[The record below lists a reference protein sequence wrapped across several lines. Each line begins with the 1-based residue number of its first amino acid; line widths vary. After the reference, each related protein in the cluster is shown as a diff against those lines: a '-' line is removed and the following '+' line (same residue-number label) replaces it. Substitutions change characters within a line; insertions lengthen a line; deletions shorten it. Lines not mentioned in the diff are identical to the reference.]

1 MSIWA
6 DRILREFPADLSR
19 FWIAL
24 DPDGLLLDETI
35 LLGLR
40 ERDFEVLPFEDSVS
54 FRTEYEERYRFAWD
68 VGDEGAAKALI
79 LQWRGAD
86 INSLPWDYIRSAR
99 QVSLRLADLFPN
111 LNYGVV
117 RKLDAEHHEWLF
129 QAYQKHATQLLG
141 EGATKDFILTHI
153 FRLSPYLLNRPEDF
167 WREAL
172 RLHYRGTG
180 LPRLFAD
187 HVATVLRDTSL
198 GSLPIS
204 ELLASKSFMV
214 HAIQESWARFVSQY
228 NVQTDAGDG
237 DLEPVE
243 GRAFPVPFDHPDVR
257 VIIDTMFLEGV
268 LQPIE
273 ASIRPTHLPDWIRV
287 GLLDN
292 PRALSH
298 LVSEG
303 AKRIATSL
311 PSDGASHR
319 DWVEA
324 ARRLGELIYRFNEL
338 KAADADVLQ
347 QQLQNLQRDADARL
361 KDWVLQ
367 HFADLPSLPVAKAPV
382 MVHHVPRYLAMR
394 RGSGE
399 DRIALLVFD
408 GLALDQWAQ
417 IREHLTTKLPEFS
430 ADEGGCFAWLPTL
443 TSISRQAL
451 FSGLKPREFQGSI
464 DTTAQEPSLWTKFW
478 QENGL
483 RKPEVVYQKGLKRSE
498 QLASLE
504 DVLSKPTTKVAGLVV
519 DMVDEIVHGAML
531 GKRGIAGQ
539 IREWCDTGFIEKL
552 FLVLGKHGYHIYLT
566 ADHGNVDAEGIGRL
580 SQGVVSEMKG
590 ERVRA
595 YRSED
600 LAASVPSEI
609 DAFLFRG
616 SGLPSDFLPVYA
628 TDRGAF
634 VPKGNMIVAHG
645 GMAIEELI
653 VPFVKIRVKKEEH
666 ATDSTS
672 DRI

>member
-54 FRTEYEERYRFAWD
+54 FRTEYEERYRSAWD
-68 VGDEGAAKALI
+68 AGEKGSAKALI

-86 INSLPWDYIRSAR
+86 INSLPWDYIRSGR
-99 QVSLRLADLFPN
+99 QVSLSLADLFPN

-117 RKLDAEHHEWLF
+117 RKLEAEHHEGLF

-172 RLHYRGTG
+172 RLHYRGAG
-180 LPRLFAD
+180 LPSLFAD

-204 ELLASKSFMV
+204 ELLASKPFMV
-214 HAIQESWARFVSQY
+214 RAIQESWARFVAQY
-228 NVQTDAGDG
+228 GVEPDARDR
-237 DLEPVE
+237 DQEPVE
-243 GRAFPVPFDHPDVR
+243 RHAFDVPFDHPDVR
-257 VIIDTMFLEGV
+257 VIIDTMFLEGA

-273 ASIRPTHLPDWIRV
+273 ATFRPEHLPDWIQV
-287 GLLDN
+287 GLIDD
-292 PRALSH
+292 PRALAH

-303 AKRIATSL
+303 AKRIAASL
-311 PSDGASHR
+311 PSEGASHR

-338 KAADADVLQ
+338 KAVDADSLRG
-347 QQLQNLQRDADARL
+347 QLQILQRDADARL

-394 RGSGE
+394 RGFGE

-417 IREHLTTKLPEFS
+417 IREHLSTKLPDFS

-451 FSGLKPREFQGSI
+451 FSGLKPREFQGSM
-464 DTTAQEPSLWTKFW
+464 DTTAKEPSLWTKFW
-478 QENGL
+478 QENEL
-483 RKPEVVYQKGLKRSE
+483 KQPEVVFQKGLKHSE
-498 QLASLE
+498 QLAGLE
-504 DVLSKPTTKVAGLVV
+504 EVLSKPTTKVAGLVV

-531 GKRGIAGQ
+531 GKRGIASQ
-539 IREWCDTGFIEKL
+539 IREWCDTGFIETL
-552 FLVLGKHGYHIYLT
+552 FQMLSRHGYHIYLT
-566 ADHGNVDAEGIGRL
+566 ADHGNVDAAGIGRL

-600 LAASVPSEI
+600 LAASVPQEI
-609 DAFLFRG
+609 DAFQFSG
-616 SGLPSDFLPVYA
+616 PGLPPDFLPVYA
-628 TDRGAF
+628 NERGAF
-634 VPKGNMIVAHG
+634 LPKGNMVVAHG
-645 GMAIEELI
+645 GMALEELI
-653 VPFVKIRVKKEEH
+653 VPFVKIRMKKEEH
-666 ATDSTS
+666 ATDSA
-672 DRI
+672 

>member
-19 FWIAL
+19 FWIVL

-54 FRTEYEERYRFAWD
+54 FRTEYEERYRSAWD
-68 VGDEGAAKALI
+68 VGEKGSAKALI

-86 INSLPWDYIRSAR
+86 INSLPWDYIRAAR
-99 QVSLRLADLFPN
+99 QVSLSLADLFPN

-117 RKLDAEHHEWLF
+117 RKLDAEHHEGLF

-172 RLHYRGTG
+172 RLHFRGTG

-187 HVATVLRDTSL
+187 HVATVLGDTSL

-204 ELLASKSFMV
+204 ELLASTSFMV
-214 HAIQESWARFVSQY
+214 RAIQESWARFVSEY
-228 NVQTDAGDG
+228 GVEIDACDG
-237 DLEPVE
+237 DQEPVE
-243 GRAFPVPFDHPDVR
+243 GHTFHVPFDHPDVR
-257 VIIDTMFLEGV
+257 VIIDTMFLEGA

-273 ASIRPTHLPDWIRV
+273 ASVRPAHLPDWIQV
-287 GLLDN
+287 GLIDD

-303 AKRIATSL
+303 AKRIASSL
-311 PSDGASHR
+311 PTDEASHR

-324 ARRLGELIYRFNEL
+324 ARRMGELIYRFNEL
-338 KAADADVLQ
+338 KSADADGLR
-347 QQLQNLQRDADARL
+347 QQLQSVQRDADARL
-361 KDWVLQ
+361 KDWVLK

-394 RGSGE
+394 RSSGE
-399 DRIALLVFD
+399 DRVALLVFD

-417 IREHLTTKLPEFS
+417 IREQLSTKLPEFS

-451 FSGLKPREFQGSI
+451 FSGLKPQEFQGSM
-464 DTTAQEPSLWTKFW
+464 DTTAKEPFLWTKFW
-478 QENGL
+478 QEHGL
-483 RKPEVVYQKGLKRSE
+483 KKPEVVFQKGLKNSE
-498 QLASLE
+498 QLAVLE
-504 DVLSKPTTKVAGLVV
+504 EALSKPTTKVAGLVV

-552 FLVLGKHGYHIYLT
+552 FLMLSEHGYHIYLT

-600 LAASVPSEI
+600 LAASVPQDI
-609 DAFLFRG
+609 DAFQFG
-616 SGLPSDFLPVYA
+616 GPGLPTDFLPVYA
-628 TDRGAF
+628 NERGVF

-645 GMAIEELI
+645 GMALEELI
-653 VPFVKIRVKKEEH
+653 VPFVKIKIKKEEH
-666 ATDSTS
+666 ATDST
-672 DRI
+672 